1 MVWAATLGLGLCV
14 IGAGSCDDGL
24 MTKGSYCSQ
33 LMGPL
38 CDREIACDLGPASD
52 RSGCLNAAQRACCGA
67 DGSCGERAPNAAA
80 EAELKQVIIDCS
92 AALMTFDCAQL
103 ALGNSPVV
111 CGGTAASPPVSPSA
125 PAPGFS
131 SLASASSAAHLAGL
145 RAAAAI
151 HE

>member
-1 MVWAATLGLGLCV
+1 
-14 IGAGSCDDGL
+14 

-33 LMGPL
+33 LVGPL
-38 CDREIACDLGPASD
+38 CDREIACSLGPASD
-52 RSGCLNAAQRACCGA
+52 RSGCLNAAQRECCGA

-80 EAELKQVIIDCS
+80 ETELKQIIVDCS

-103 ALGNSPVV
+103 AQGNSPIA

-131 SLASASSAAHLAGL
+131 SPAPPASAARLAGL